1 MNKKRFLLDIRVSLL
16 YLLFGGL
23 WILLSDRLLAALIT
37 DPDTLT
43 RLQTYKGWAF
53 VVASTLV
60 IFILLRWETKLRA
73 ITEKDLRE
81 SEERFRLLFEN
92 NHDVMLLIDPNSG
105 EIRSAN
111 RAAEEF
117 YGYPLSTL
125 CSMNI
130 AEINQLSHEEIERE
144 RLRAASEGRA
154 YAVFPHRL
162 ANGEIRTVEVYST
175 PITQGGET
183 LLFSIIHDITERKK
197 AEDALRAS
205 EARLKEAQRVAHI
218 GNWELDLRSNVLTWS
233 DEIYRIFGLEPQAFK
248 ATYEAFLEAVH
259 PEDREMVNQAY
270 IDSLK
275 NKTPYLI
282 VHRLLMKDGSVKFV
296 YERCETYYDEQGQP
310 IRSIGTVQDITE
322 RKQIEDER
330 QYLLEVL
337 DSSLNEIYLF
347 DPHSLKFQYVN
358 NGARRNLGYSLEQLK
373 TMTPLDLIPAFTE
386 ASFRELIAPLINR
399 EQESLTFETD
409 HRRADGS
416 LYPVEVHLQLIEH
429 AGSEIFLAIIL
440 DITARKR
447 AEEELRLSRDR
458 LAELSRQLLEAQE
471 TERRA
476 LGRELHD
483 QFGQL
488 LTALK
493 LNLDMAS
500 QLSPELAEKKL
511 AAAQKLTDDLI
522 ARTSRISLDL
532 RPPMLDDLGLVPALL
547 WHVNRFQEQS
557 GIRVRFTHQG
567 IQNRR
572 FAPEIETTAYRIVQE
587 ALTNA
592 ARHAGAN
599 NIRLEVRAG
608 NDGLDIEIEDDGR
621 GFDPHEALTKNR
633 GLRGM
638 SERAALAGGS
648 LRIQSEPGKG
658 TRLSIRLPL
667 RKRRS

>member
-23 WILLSDRLLAALIT
+23 WILLSDRLLAALVT
-37 DPDTLT
+37 DPKTLT

-53 VVASTLV
+53 VAASALV
-60 IFILLRWETKLRA
+60 IFLLLRHELNLLNL
-73 ITEKDLRE
+73 TEEQLRE

-92 NHDVMLLIDPNSG
+92 NRDVMLLIEPLSG
-105 EIRSAN
+105 KIRDAN

-117 YGYPLSTL
+117 YGYSLSQL
-125 CSMNI
+125 RSMNN
-130 AEINQLSHEEIERE
+130 AEINQLSHEEIQQEQM
-144 RLRAASEGRA
+144 RAASEGMN
-154 YAVFPHRL
+154 YFVVPHRL
-162 ANGEIRTVEVYST
+162 ASGEIRTVEVHST
-175 PITQGGET
+175 PISQGGET
-183 LLFSIIHDITERKK
+183 ILFCIIHDIT
-197 AEDALRAS
+197 D
-205 EARLKEAQRVAHI
+205 
-218 GNWELDLRSNVLTWS
+218 
-233 DEIYRIFGLEPQAFK
+233 
-248 ATYEAFLEAVH
+248 
-259 PEDREMVNQAY
+259 
-270 IDSLK
+270 
-275 NKTPYLI
+275 
-282 VHRLLMKDGSVKFV
+282 
-296 YERCETYYDEQGQP
+296 
-310 IRSIGTVQDITE
+310 

-358 NGARRNLGYSLEQLK
+358 NGARRNLGYSLELLK
-373 TMTPLDLIPAFTE
+373 TMTPLDIKPAFTE

-476 LGRELHD
+476 IGRELHD
-483 QFGQL
+483 QFGQM
-488 LTALK
+488 LTTLK

-567 IQNRR
+567 IQSRR

-599 NIRLEVRAG
+599 SIRFEVHAET
-608 NDGLDIEIEDDGR
+608 DHLDIEIEDDGQ

>member
-1 MNKKRFLLDIRVSLL
+1 MGNAHGAK
-16 YLLFGGL
+16 
-23 WILLSDRLLAALIT
+23 
-37 DPDTLT
+37 
-43 RLQTYKGWAF
+43 
-53 VVASTLV
+53 
-60 IFILLRWETKLRA
+60 
-73 ITEKDLRE
+73 
-81 SEERFRLLFEN
+81 
-92 NHDVMLLIDPNSG
+92 
-105 EIRSAN
+105 IRSAH
-111 RAAEEF
+111 RTAAVSAAVLLIRPF
-117 YGYPLSTL
+117 LVQFPGFPR
-125 CSMNI
+125 
-130 AEINQLSHEEIERE
+130 IERQGYLIIPPE
-144 RLRAASEGRA
+144 FETGLAHGVVEDLGARNSFGQVCRVGGDLVGDHALAH
-154 YAVFPHRL
+154 VFPPGQPQVFPGRD
-162 ANGEIRTVEVYST
+162 
-175 PITQGGET
+175 ITQHGRP
-183 LLFSIIHDITERKK
+183 ER
-197 AEDALRAS
+197 
-205 EARLKEAQRVAHI
+205 
-218 GNWELDLRSNVLTWS
+218 
-233 DEIYRIFGLEPQAFK
+233 
-248 ATYEAFLEAVH
+248 
-259 PEDREMVNQAY
+259 
-270 IDSLK
+270 
-275 NKTPYLI
+275 
-282 VHRLLMKDGSVKFV
+282 
-296 YERCETYYDEQGQP
+296 
-310 IRSIGTVQDITE
+310 
-322 RKQIEDER
+322 
-330 QYLLEVL
+330 
-337 DSSLNEIYLF
+337 
-347 DPHSLKFQYVN
+347 
-358 NGARRNLGYSLEQLK
+358 
-373 TMTPLDLIPAFTE
+373 
-386 ASFRELIAPLINR
+386 
-399 EQESLTFETD
+399 TD

-476 LGRELHD
+476 IGRELHD
-483 QFGQL
+483 QFGQM
-488 LTALK
+488 LTTLK

-567 IQNRR
+567 IQSRR

-599 NIRLEVRAG
+599 SIRFEVHAET
-608 NDGLDIEIEDDGR
+608 DHLDIEIEDDGQ